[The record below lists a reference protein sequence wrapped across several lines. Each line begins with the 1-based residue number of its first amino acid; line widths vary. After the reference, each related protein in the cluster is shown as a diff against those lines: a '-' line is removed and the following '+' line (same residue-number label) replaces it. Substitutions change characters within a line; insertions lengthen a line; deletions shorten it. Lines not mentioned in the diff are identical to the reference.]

1 MLSRFTDQADLER
14 KGSIDV
20 FSLRITW
27 RYSLEIQHASTKD
40 EYDIGGR
47 TSRTLRAIVICLAS
61 LLGFLAILFIAAFLY
76 VQLLFNCS
84 TIVNPRS
91 NPRREWSDFKEQPF
105 AVGFDLTAGY
115 G

>member
-1 MLSRFTDQADLER
+1 MPAQKTNTISVAGQVDMNSDAILIHTSHPSHGKFPHKDSR
-14 KGSIDV
+14 
-20 FSLRITW
+20 
-27 RYSLEIQHASTKD
+27 
-40 EYDIGGR
+40 
-47 TSRTLRAIVICLAS
+47 SRTLRAIVICLAS

>member
-1 MLSRFTDQADLER
+1 MSPLCPVLIVQSSAELEVAVLSRFTDQADLER

-47 TSRTLRAIVICLAS
+47 TSGYE
-61 LLGFLAILFIAAFLY
+61 LGRDSHPY
-76 VQLLFNCS
+76 
-84 TIVNPRS
+84 
-91 NPRREWSDFKEQPF
+91 
-105 AVGFDLTAGY
+105 
-115 G
+115 